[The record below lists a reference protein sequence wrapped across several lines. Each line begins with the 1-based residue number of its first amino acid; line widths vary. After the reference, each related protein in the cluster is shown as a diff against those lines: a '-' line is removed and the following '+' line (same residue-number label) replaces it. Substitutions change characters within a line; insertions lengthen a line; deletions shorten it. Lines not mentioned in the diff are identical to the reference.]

1 MKLNINRVKKVQPN
15 KNFVKKT
22 IAVSISILVLIISYM
37 IINNS
42 TKEINNTVSVIK
54 IKNGKGIPAQTVV
67 TKEDIEKYDIVE
79 KEYDEDMISADNI
92 DNVIG
97 MYAAYYLRK
106 DSVIHKDQIVG
117 EIIKKNE
124 WLYELD
130 DTYEVLTLPYNYLDC
145 GGDILVPGDRIRIR
159 ATYETEEAG
168 EEVIDDYSL
177 YSDDPNQID
186 YKYKNSHMRTQ
197 IIFDSIVVKD
207 MLNANSH
214 SIYEVYKE
222 VLKLPED
229 QRSKVMKS
237 QEFIKS
243 IQPKAL
249 VLSGTKEQINEYAKY
264 TTIDSKKLI
273 ITILSRKN
281 SDAVID
287 QLPTLAKEVE
297 SWIEDKEKAK

>member
-1 MKLNINRVKKVQPN
+1 MKLNINSVKRVQPN

-22 IAVSISILVLIISYM
+22 IAVSISILVLLLSYI

-42 TKEINNTVSVIK
+42 TKEIKNTVSVIR
-54 IKNGKGIPAQTVV
+54 IKSSKGIPAQTVI
-67 TKEDIEKYDIVE
+67 TKDDIEKYDIVE
-79 KEYDEDMISADNI
+79 REYNEDMISADNI

-97 MYAAYYLRK
+97 TYAAHYLRK
-106 DSVIHKDQIVG
+106 GTILYKDQIVA
-117 EIIKKNE
+117 EVSKKNE

-130 DTYEVLTLPYNYLDC
+130 DDYEVLTLPYNYLEC

-159 ATYETEEAG
+159 ATYETEEPN
-168 EEVIDDYSL
+168 EDYMQF
-177 YSDDPNQID
+177 SDDPNQID
-186 YKYKNSHMRTQ
+186 YKYKNSYLRTQ
-197 IIFDSIVVKD
+197 VIFDSIVVED
-207 MLNANSH
+207 LLNANSH

-264 TTIDSKKLI
+264 TNIESKKLI

-297 SWIEDKEKAK
+297 SWIEDKEKGE